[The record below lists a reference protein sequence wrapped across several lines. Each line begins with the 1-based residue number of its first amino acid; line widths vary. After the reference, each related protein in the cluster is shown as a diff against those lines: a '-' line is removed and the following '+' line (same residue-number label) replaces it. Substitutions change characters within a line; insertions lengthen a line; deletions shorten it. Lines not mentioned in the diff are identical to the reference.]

1 VRSHGAASLAVKLG
15 YKNIYRFAQGLPAW
29 KEMGLPFESGQASYG
44 ASGGQKG
51 ISTVFGT
58 SLILTLLGVFLGGI
72 ALNLTPCVYPLIP
85 ITASYFGGRSET
97 GKRQGYLLLHGLLY
111 ILGLSVMNSAIGV
124 SAAFTGR
131 LMGSVLQHPAVLIF
145 VSSVL
150 LLMALNFFGLWELR
164 LPSFLSSAVSK
175 SHTGYAQSLFMG
187 LTLGIVAAPCIG
199 PFIIGLL
206 TMVAQRGDPLYG
218 FLIFFTLSIGLGL
231 PLFVLSIFAGNLSK
245 LPRSGEWLIWIRTLF
260 GWIMLAMAVY
270 FVKPLLPWH
279 DAGTFILAFIALAA
293 GVHLGFMS
301 KTGKTMRTFVIIK
314 RTVGV
319 FAIGLSFLLAGTVLL
334 RGPGVPWQPYSQET
348 FAKAVAAKKPIIIDF
363 YADWCTPCREL
374 DKKTFHDQDVVKKSE
389 KFIMIKVDLTKE
401 ANPNVLQL
409 LKKYDVKGVP
419 TVIFLDPDGNEIKEL
434 EVVDYIPGSEFLPRM
449 KKVLGE

>member
-1 VRSHGAASLAVKLG
+1 MAVKLG
-15 YKNIYRFAQGLPAW
+15 YKNTYRFAEGLPTW
-29 KEMGLPFESGQASYG
+29 KEMGLPIEAGRVSYG
-44 ASGGQKG
+44 VSGGQKG
-51 ISTVFGT
+51 ISTVIGT
-58 SLILTLLGVFLGGI
+58 GLILTLLGVFLGGI

-97 GKRQGYLLLHGLLY
+97 GERQGYIVLHGFLY

-131 LMGSVLQHPAVLIF
+131 LMGSFLQHPAVLIF
-145 VSSVL
+145 VASVL

-206 TMVAQRGDPLYG
+206 TMVAQRGDPVFG

-231 PLFVLSIFAGNLSK
+231 PLFILSIFAGNVSK
-245 LPRSGEWLIWIRTLF
+245 LPRSGEWLLWIRNLF

-270 FVKPLLPWH
+270 FVKPLLPGL
-279 DAGTFILAFIALAA
+279 DAGTFILAFIALAS
-293 GVHLGFMS
+293 GVHLGFIS
-301 KTGKTMRTFVIIK
+301 KTGKNLRTFVIIK

-319 FAIGLSFLLAGTVLL
+319 FVIGVSLFLAGSVLL
-334 RGPGVPWQPYSQET
+334 RGPGVSWQPYSQDT
-348 FAKAVAAKKPIIIDF
+348 YSKALAAKKPVIIDF
-363 YADWCTPCREL
+363 YADWCTPCRQL
-374 DKKTFHDQDVVKKSE
+374 DKETFHEQEVVKESA
-389 KFIMIKVDLTKE
+389 KFSMIKVDLTKE
-401 ANPNVLQL
+401 ANPDVMHL

-419 TVIFLDPDGNEIKEL
+419 TVIFLDPSGHEIKEL
-434 EVVDYIPGSEFLPRM
+434 QIVDYIPGSEFLPRM
-449 KKVLGE
+449 KKALGE

>member
-1 VRSHGAASLAVKLG
+1 MRSHGAASLAVKLG
-15 YKNIYRFAQGLPAW
+15 YKNTYRFAEGLPTW
-29 KEMGLPFESGQASYG
+29 KEMGLPIEAGRVSYG
-44 ASGGQKG
+44 VSGGQKG
-51 ISTVFGT
+51 ISTVIGT
-58 SLILTLLGVFLGGI
+58 GLILTLLGVFLGGI

-97 GKRQGYLLLHGLLY
+97 GERQGYIVLHGFLY

-131 LMGSVLQHPAVLIF
+131 LMGSFLQHPAVLIF
-145 VSSVL
+145 VASVL

-206 TMVAQRGDPLYG
+206 TMVAQRGDPVFG

-231 PLFVLSIFAGNLSK
+231 PLFILSIFAGNVSK
-245 LPRSGEWLIWIRTLF
+245 LPRSGEWLLWIRNLF

-270 FVKPLLPWH
+270 FVKPLLPGL
-279 DAGTFILAFIALAA
+279 DAGTFILAFIALAS
-293 GVHLGFMS
+293 GVHLGFIS
-301 KTGKTMRTFVIIK
+301 KTGKNLRTFVIIK
-314 RTVGV
+314 RIVGV
-319 FAIGLSFLLAGTVLL
+319 FVIGVSLFLAGSVLL
-334 RGPGVPWQPYSQET
+334 RGPGVSWQPYSQDT
-348 FAKAVAAKKPIIIDF
+348 YSKALAAKKPVIIDF
-363 YADWCTPCREL
+363 YADWCTPCRQL
-374 DKKTFHDQDVVKKSE
+374 DKETFHEQEVVKESA
-389 KFIMIKVDLTKE
+389 KFSMIKVDLTKE
-401 ANPNVLQL
+401 ANPDVMQL

-419 TVIFLDPDGNEIKEL
+419 TVIFLDPSGHEIKEL
-434 EVVDYIPGSEFLPRM
+434 QIVDYIPGSEFLPRM
-449 KKVLGE
+449 KKALGE

>member
-15 YKNIYRFAQGLPAW
+15 YKNTYRFAEGLPTW
-29 KEMGLPFESGQASYG
+29 KEMGLPIEAGRVSYG
-44 ASGGQKG
+44 VSGGQKG
-51 ISTVFGT
+51 ISTVIGT
-58 SLILTLLGVFLGGI
+58 GLILTLLGVFLGGI

-97 GKRQGYLLLHGLLY
+97 GERQGYIVLHGFLY

-131 LMGSVLQHPAVLIF
+131 LMGSFLQHPAVLIF
-145 VSSVL
+145 VASVL

-206 TMVAQRGDPLYG
+206 TMVAQRGDPVFG

-231 PLFVLSIFAGNLSK
+231 PLFILSIFAGNVSK
-245 LPRSGEWLIWIRTLF
+245 LPRSGEWLLWIRNLF

-270 FVKPLLPWH
+270 FVKPLLPGL
-279 DAGTFILAFIALAA
+279 DAGTFILAFIALAS
-293 GVHLGFMS
+293 GVHLGFIS
-301 KTGKTMRTFVIIK
+301 KTGKNLRTFVIIK
-314 RTVGV
+314 RIVGV
-319 FAIGLSFLLAGTVLL
+319 FVIGVSLFLAGSVLL
-334 RGPGVPWQPYSQET
+334 RGPGVSWQPYSQDT
-348 FAKAVAAKKPIIIDF
+348 YSKALAAKKPVIIDF
-363 YADWCTPCREL
+363 YADWCTPCRQL
-374 DKKTFHDQDVVKKSE
+374 DKETFHEQEVVKESA
-389 KFIMIKVDLTKE
+389 KFSMIKVDLTKE
-401 ANPNVLQL
+401 ANPDVMQL

-419 TVIFLDPDGNEIKEL
+419 TVIFLDPSGHEIKEL
-434 EVVDYIPGSEFLPRM
+434 QIVDYIPGSEFLPRM
-449 KKVLGE
+449 KKALGE

>member
-15 YKNIYRFAQGLPAW
+15 YKNTYRFAEGLPTW
-29 KEMGLPFESGQASYG
+29 KEMGLPIEAGRVSYG
-44 ASGGQKG
+44 VSGGQG
-51 ISTVFGT
+51 ISTVIGT
-58 SLILTLLGVFLGGI
+58 GLILTLLGVFLGGI

-97 GKRQGYLLLHGLLY
+97 GERQGYIVLHGFLY

-131 LMGSVLQHPAVLIF
+131 LMGSFLQHPAVLIF
-145 VSSVL
+145 VASVL

-206 TMVAQRGDPLYG
+206 TMVAQRGDPVFG

-231 PLFVLSIFAGNLSK
+231 PLFILSIFAGNVSK
-245 LPRSGEWLIWIRTLF
+245 LPRSGEWLLWIRNLF

-270 FVKPLLPWH
+270 FVKPLLPGL
-279 DAGTFILAFIALAA
+279 DAGTFILAFIALAS
-293 GVHLGFMS
+293 GVHLGFIS
-301 KTGKTMRTFVIIK
+301 KTGKNLRTFVIIK

-319 FAIGLSFLLAGTVLL
+319 FVIGVSLFLAGSVLL
-334 RGPGVPWQPYSQET
+334 RGPGVSWQPYSQDT
-348 FAKAVAAKKPIIIDF
+348 YSKALAAKKPVIIDF
-363 YADWCTPCREL
+363 YADWCTPCRQL
-374 DKKTFHDQDVVKKSE
+374 DKETFHEQEVVKESA
-389 KFIMIKVDLTKE
+389 KFSMIKVDLTKE
-401 ANPNVLQL
+401 ANPDVMQL

-419 TVIFLDPDGNEIKEL
+419 TVIFLDPSGHEIKEL
-434 EVVDYIPGSEFLPRM
+434 QIVDYIPGSEFLPRM
-449 KKVLGE
+449 KKALGE

>member
-15 YKNIYRFAQGLPAW
+15 YKNVYRFAQGLPAW

-44 ASGGQKG
+44 ASGRQKG
-51 ISTVFGT
+51 ISAVVGT
-58 SLILTLLGVFLGGI
+58 GFILTLLGVFLGGI

-97 GKRQGYLLLHGLLY
+97 GERQGYLLLHGLLY

-124 SAAFTGR
+124 SAALTGK
-131 LMGSVLQHPAVLIF
+131 LMGSLLQHPAVLIS
-145 VSSVL
+145 VSTVL

-164 LPSFLSSAVSK
+164 LPSFMSSAVSK
-175 SHTGYAQSLFMG
+175 SHTGYTQSLFMG
-187 LTLGIVAAPCIG
+187 LTIGIVAAPCIG

-206 TMVAQRGDPLYG
+206 TLVAQKGDPLYG

-231 PLFVLSIFAGNLSK
+231 PLFILSIFAGNLSK

-270 FVKPLLPWH
+270 FVKPLIPGH
-279 DAGTFILAFIALAA
+279 DTGTFILALIALAA
-293 GVHLGFMS
+293 GVHLGFIS
-301 KTGKTMRTFVIIK
+301 KTGKNFRTFIMIK
-314 RTVGV
+314 RTVGIL
-319 FAIGLSFLLAGTVLL
+319 AIVLCLSLAGSVLL
-334 RGPGVPWQPYSQET
+334 RGAGVSWQPYSQEVFT
-348 FAKAVAAKKPIIIDF
+348 EAISAKKPIIIDF

-374 DKKTFHDQDVVKKSE
+374 DKKTFHDKDVVKE
-389 KFIMIKVDLTKE
+389 ADKFSMIKVDVTKE
-401 ANPNVLQL
+401 AKPDVLQL

-419 TVIFLDPDGNEIKEL
+419 TVIFLDSEGNEIKEL
-434 EVVDYIPGSEFLPRM
+434 QIVDYVPGKEFLPRM
-449 KKVLGE
+449 KKALGE